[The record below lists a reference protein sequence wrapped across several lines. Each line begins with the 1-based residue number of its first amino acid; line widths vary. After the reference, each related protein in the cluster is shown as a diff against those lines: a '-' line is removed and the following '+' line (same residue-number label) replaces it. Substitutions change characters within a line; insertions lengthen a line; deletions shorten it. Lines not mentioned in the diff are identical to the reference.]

1 MTMKTMGRAGLRGL
15 AALTLVMMSAGLV
28 HAQGAATAADKTAA
42 TARQPLPLADYMRP
56 AQYAQPQLSPDGTK
70 LAVLAPVGDKRNLVV
85 MEVAT
90 MKVLQHSSFSSFDVI
105 GFTWISNDWI
115 WFTQGRIDSPT
126 GPDSGDGGGEFVT
139 KADGSKVVTL
149 MANARDQVSDGQ
161 RRLRGMSLAARGKGK
176 NEIVVYSNLRSA
188 ESQDVV
194 SINLDTNERTMLT
207 PQHPGEVQQ
216 WVLDQDGIPR
226 AAVLGTK
233 KDEEL
238 PPEQRFTRVV
248 FRETVDA
255 PWREVAKFSQTDTAH
270 RWNPLSFAENNR
282 DLIVSYRGD
291 RDTTALYR
299 FDPVKGELAGMIAG
313 NPRYDL
319 GDTGSGE
326 ASTLLRRHRKVV
338 GFRFDDEAQQTAYF
352 DEALARRQVM
362 LEKSFPGQTVTV
374 QDTDSSLA
382 LVTVQ
387 SDRSPPVFYLFDQE
401 RKSMREF
408 LRASEVLDERSLVAM
423 RPFLLKTRDGLE
435 IPSYYFL
442 PASYKP
448 GQKLPVVVHIHG
460 GPFARAD
467 VWGTQTF
474 GAREAQLLA
483 SRGYAVVLPNFRIT
497 PGFGQKIYRA
507 GFGEY
512 GRKMS
517 DDHEDAANWAVQ
529 QGFAD
534 PKRICISGASYGGAA
549 ALWATIKSAD
559 VFACAIAGAA
569 PSDPRVQNTSTQTD
583 YAGNDGAVSHWKR
596 VLGVKGDD
604 WSVADAVA
612 PARHADR
619 SRIPLFIYSGQDDQR
634 VPIEQTR
641 LMVDALK
648 KAGKPAEVVMI
659 KPGEG
664 HGFGKLENNVDLYTQ
679 MLKFLE
685 RHIGVGPTPGTG
697 TASAATDTPA
707 AAK

>member
-15 AALTLVMMSAGLV
+15 VALTLAMTVAGLV
-28 HAQGAATAADKTAA
+28 QAQGAAAASDKAA
-42 TARQPLPLADYMRP
+42 AAKQPLALADYLRP
-56 AQYAQPQLSPDGTK
+56 AQYARPQLSPDGTK

-85 MEVAT
+85 MDVAT
-90 MKVLQHSSFSSFDVI
+90 MKVLQHSSFSTFDVI
-105 GFTWISNDWI
+105 NFTWIGSDWI
-115 WFTQGRIDSPT
+115 WFTQGRIDTPT
-126 GPDSGDGGGEFVT
+126 GPDSADGGGEFVT
-139 KADGSKVVTL
+139 KADGSKVITL
-149 MANARDQVSDGQ
+149 MANARDQARDGQ

-176 NEIVVYSNLRSA
+176 SEIVVFSNQRSA
-188 ESQDVV
+188 ESQDVI
-194 SINLDTNERTMLT
+194 SINLDTNERVMLT
-207 PQHPGEVQQ
+207 PQHPGEVQD

-226 AAVLGTK
+226 VAVLGTK
-233 KDEEL
+233 KDEAL
-238 PPEQRFTRVV
+238 PPEQRFTRIVI
-248 FRETVDA
+248 RDKVDGE
-255 PWREVAKFSQTDTAH
+255 WREIAKFSQTSGA
-270 RWNPLSFAENNR
+270 RWMPMAFAPNNR

-299 FDPVKGELAGMIAG
+299 FDTTKGELAEQIAG

-319 GDTGSGE
+319 GVTENVGG
-326 ASTLLRRHRKVV
+326 ATLLRRDRKVV
-338 GFRFDDEAQQTAYF
+338 GFRFDDETQQTAYF
-352 DEALARRQVM
+352 DEGMARRQAM
-362 LEKSFPGQTVTV
+362 LEKSFPGMAVSV
-374 QDTDSSLA
+374 QDTDSNLA
-382 LVTVQ
+382 LVAVQ
-387 SDRSPPVFYLFDQE
+387 SDRSAPVYYLFDQE
-401 RKSMREF
+401 RKSMREL
-408 LRASEVLDERSLVAM
+408 LRASEKLDERNLVAM

-517 DDHEDAANWAVQ
+517 EDHEDAAKWAVAE
-529 QGFAD
+529 GFAD
-534 PKRICISGASYGGAA
+534 PKRICIGGASYGGAA

-569 PSDPRVQNTSTQTD
+569 PSDPRIQNTSTQTD
-583 YAGNDGAVSHWKR
+583 YAGSEGGVAHWKR

-604 WSVADAVA
+604 WSPADEVA

-648 KAGKPAEVVMI
+648 KAGKPPEMVMI
-659 KPGEG
+659 KEGEG
-664 HGFGKLENNVDLYTQ
+664 HGYGKLENNIDLYTE

-697 TASAATDTPA
+697 VAAETPA
-707 AAK
+707 AAAAK